1 MPLAKPAL
9 ARLTGLAG
17 SDVDMSFR
25 ENASKQNDEEAGK
38 IEKQDETDADDKP
51 RSADKEVTAA
61 EKKVIELNI
70 WRDCNPNT
78 FV

>member
-1 MPLAKPAL
+1 MVLISGNSE
-9 ARLTGLAG
+9 RG
-17 SDVDMSFR
+17 
-25 ENASKQNDEEAGK
+25 NDKAETEEAGK